1 MAQLLAKPGPR
12 CKESH
17 TLVPAYIQIT
27 ASTMDRSSLCDLHR
41 MLTGFLGK
49 EKDFSFCQCKQ
60 LARPC
65 SGCVQIKRRVRRDSA
80 PKRYFNW
87 LWEVRIYMPVA
98 LADKKISIST
108 QWGQP
113 PFPPPFSLGLQNQT
127 THRSELIPELGPA
140 HHAQLPRKWRYILK
154 YCTLKDRYQHVKN
167 TP

>member
-27 ASTMDRSSLCDLHR
+27 ASTVDRSSLCDLHR

-49 EKDFSFCQCKQ
+49 KKDFSFCQCKQ

-65 SGCVQIKRRVRRDSA
+65 SGCVQIKRRVRQDSA
-80 PKRYFNW
+80 PKRYLNW

-98 LADKKISIST
+98 LADKKNIR
-108 QWGQP
+108 
-113 PFPPPFSLGLQNQT
+113 FHSLGT
-127 THRSELIPELGPA
+127 TSLPSTILPWVAKPDYPQVRAHSRAGASPSRPAAEEVAIYFKTLHFKRQIPA
-140 HHAQLPRKWRYILK
+140 R
-154 YCTLKDRYQHVKN
+154 
-167 TP
+167 